1 MKLYNAIVNN
11 ASIITKAGIYGVPH
25 YASLQPSAALRQ
37 KRINDLLPSGSGFDN
52 GTKIESAND
61 SKIVFSTAFHHMD
74 DNGFY
79 CGWTEHKVIITASLQ
94 HGFTVGCT
102 GRDKRSIKEYIEN
115 VFAEILETEFD
126 WVEK

>member
-1 MKLYNAIVNN
+1 MKLYKAIVNN
-11 ASIITKAGIYGVPH
+11 ASIITKAGIYASSH
-25 YASLQPSAALRQ
+25 YASLQPAAETRQ
-37 KRINDLLPSGSGFDN
+37 KRIDDLLPSGSGFDN
-52 GTKIESAND
+52 DTKIKSAND

-79 CGWTEHKVIITASLQ
+79 CGWTEHRVIITASLQ
-94 HGFTVGCT
+94 HGFTVRCT

-115 VFAEILETEFD
+115 VFAEILETEFN